1 VIYKNK
7 YLKDGKTYDQLYEY
21 YKAPDFYNKKGYFS
35 PVYKI
40 SYYDGYG
47 YNFYSGAYGYYE
59 YSRPPINIGTDVQW
73 SFFKFA

>member
-1 VIYKNK
+1 
-7 YLKDGKTYDQLYEY
+7 LKDGKTYDQLYEY
-21 YKAPDFYNKKGYFS
+21 YKAPDYYNKKGYFS

-47 YNFYSGAYGYYE
+47 YNFYTSAYGYYE